1 MGIGCVEAC
10 IYPKQ
15 VVLICKGDYMVRV
28 GIVGMGN
35 MGSGYARM
43 IYNGYVPGME
53 IGAVTRI
60 KPERLETLPEL
71 IENNVP
77 IFDSAEVLFEAVKA
91 GSLQLDAVL
100 IVTPHKS
107 HEEQVKRALEL
118 GLHVLCDKPSG
129 VSVGQARRMN
139 EEAARHPELKF
150 GMVFNQR
157 MNPIFRKMKEIIE
170 SKKYGNLKRVNWV
183 ITDWYRPNSYYD
195 SVAWRGT
202 WEGDGGGILLNQ
214 CPHNLDLLQWICG
227 MPMRVQAFCNEGKYH
242 DIEVE
247 DEVTAYLE
255 FADGATGTFY
265 STTGEA
271 SGINRL
277 EISLEDALLV
287 YEKDTLKVCELGF
300 KEAEYRK
307 TATDH
312 FAKMNGMWK
321 EIEITE
327 PNTMH
332 VGILNNFV
340 DAIEN
345 GSALI
350 APGQDGIKSLS
361 LSNAMYLSSWK
372 KRMVDI
378 PQSDDEMFWLEAE
391 FEGEF
396 RRKVGLV

>member
-1 MGIGCVEAC
+1 MI
-10 IYPKQ
+10 
-15 VVLICKGDYMVRV
+15 RV
-28 GIVGMGN
+28 GIIGMGN

-60 KPERLETLPEL
+60 KPERLEALPEL
-71 IENNVP
+71 KESKVP
-77 IFDSAEVLFEAVKA
+77 IYESAEELFKAVED
-91 GSLQLDAVL
+91 GSLKIDAVL
-100 IVTPHKS
+100 IVTPHKA

-129 VSVGQARRMN
+129 VSVAQARRMN
-139 EEAARHPELKF
+139 EAAVAHPEVIF

-157 MNPIFRKMKEIIE
+157 MNPIFRKMKEIVE
-170 SKKYGNLKRVNWV
+170 SKMYGNLKRVNWV

-227 MPMRVQAFCNEGKYH
+227 MPVRVQAFCQEGKYH

-255 FADGATGTFY
+255 FAGGATGTFY

-287 YEKDTLKVCELGF
+287 YEGDSLKVCELGF

-307 TATDH
+307 TATDQ
-312 FAKMNGMWK
+312 FAKLKGTWK

-327 PNTMH
+327 ANTMH

-350 APGQDGIKSLS
+350 APGEEGIKSLTM
-361 LSNAMYLSSWK
+361 SNAMYLSSWSK
-372 KRMVDI
+372 KMVEL
-378 PQSDDEMFWLEAE
+378 PKDDTAMLKFEMEFEMEKRRWLES
-391 FEGEF
+391 
-396 RRKVGLV
+396 

>member
-1 MGIGCVEAC
+1 
-10 IYPKQ
+10 
-15 VVLICKGDYMVRV
+15 MVKV
-28 GIVGMGN
+28 GIIGMGN

-43 IYNGYVPGME
+43 IYNGYVPDME
-53 IGAVTRI
+53 IAAITRI
-60 KPERLETLPEL
+60 KPQRLELLPEL
-71 IENNVP
+71 AENQVP
-77 IFDSAEVLFEAVKA
+77 VYESADELFCAIKKKE
-91 GSLQLDAVL
+91 LQMDAVL
-100 IVTPHKS
+100 IVTPHKA
-107 HEEQVKRALEL
+107 HEEQVKKALDL

-139 EEAARHPELKF
+139 EAAKMHSEQVF

-157 MNPIFRKMKEIIE
+157 MNPIFRKMKEIVE
-170 SKKYGNLKRVNWV
+170 NKEYGNLKRVNWV
-183 ITDWYRPNSYYD
+183 ITDWYRPDSYYD

-227 MPMRVQAFCNEGKYH
+227 MPVRVQAFCNEGKYH

-255 FADGATGTFY
+255 FENGATGTFY

-277 EISLEDALLV
+277 EISFEDALLV
-287 YEKDTLKVCELGF
+287 CEKDSLRVCELGF
-300 KEAEYRK
+300 KEAQYRK
-307 TATDH
+307 SATDQ
-312 FAKMNGMWK
+312 FAKINGTWK
-321 EIEITE
+321 DIEITE

-345 GSALI
+345 GCELV
-350 APGQDGIKSLS
+350 APGQEGIKSLS

-372 KRMVDI
+372 KRMVNI

-391 FEGEF
+391 FEGAF
-396 RRKVGLV
+396 RRKGL